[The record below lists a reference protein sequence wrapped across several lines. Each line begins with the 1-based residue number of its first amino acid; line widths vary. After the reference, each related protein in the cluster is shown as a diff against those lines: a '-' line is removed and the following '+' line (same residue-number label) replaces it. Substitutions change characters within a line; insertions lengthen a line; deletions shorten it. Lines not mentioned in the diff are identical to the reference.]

1 MIMFSIQKQPGEWME
16 NKNTDVAPV
25 TDVATPWP
33 KSPPSGPSTLTH
45 ATRDKVNSFLSI
57 LDLVNTLDGMLPHVG
72 MLYVIRYES
81 HRGPERRNTH
91 GARKQGKGRGAIHH
105 GARKK
110 EEEEE
115 EEEEEEGK
123 RRRRLAGPEPGWTGP
138 TTGLSG
144 CRPVDRPQD
153 RTTRSQARSDRP
165 QTGSDGNDSPS
176 CLSYPL
182 AYLFG
187 PSWLV
192 PLYKHLGPLLYPLDK
207 I

>member
-1 MIMFSIQKQPGEWME
+1 MECYLMSTCYMSLGTRVIEDRRGGTPMVHVSEGREEEPFIM
-16 NKNTDVAPV
+16 V
-25 TDVATPWP
+25 
-33 KSPPSGPSTLTH
+33 
-45 ATRDKVNSFLSI
+45 
-57 LDLVNTLDGMLPHVG
+57 
-72 MLYVIRYES
+72 
-81 HRGPERRNTH
+81 
-91 GARKQGKGRGAIHH
+91 QGRE
-105 GARKK
+105 KK
-110 EEEEE
+110 EEEE

-207 I
+207 MIA